1 MVKNEIYFCQDIQTD
16 SKVVN
21 PEEGGRE
28 NTSSS
33 SESCQLANVTTLEFS
48 TARIIPAE
56 EGSTKSSVEK
66 HELGT
71 TSRSNRT
78 HLETCYNSNLV
89 RKSFVI
95 KFPMRQG

>member
-1 MVKNEIYFCQDIQTD
+1 MKFISAKIYKRIVKLSMPRSVAGRTRPHHL
-16 SKVVN
+16 N
-21 PEEGGRE
+21 P
-28 NTSSS
+28 
-33 SESCQLANVTTLEFS
+33 CQLANVTTLEFS

-89 RKSFVI
+89 RKSFII
-95 KFPMRQG
+95 KFPGRRG